1 MEADEFEVRKQ
12 ELISE
17 CTVPPQVFA
26 RVMPRLE
33 RFMAPFVE
41 RLYRKEQV
49 EHANMFVQGLLSS
62 LERKNAESIAYLF
75 GQERMPLQHF
85 LGISEWD
92 DKP

>member
-17 CTVPPQVFA
+17 CTVPPQVFE

-41 RLYRKEQV
+41 RLFRKEQV
-49 EHANMFVQGLLSS
+49 EHANMFVQGLLSA
-62 LERKNAESIAYLF
+62 LERKNAESIAYLLWA
-75 GQERMPLQHF
+75 RTHAAAASPWS
-85 LGISEWD
+85 LGVG
-92 DKP
+92 